1 VEFLDAQ
8 GVLDTKVLRKWNGRY
23 AEIHTYRFANKL
35 PLNADLSAL
44 KVNWCELTI
53 IREDASDVLYK
64 NAFVSDSEVT
74 NTTVEA
80 IVRDGRARWKVEN
93 ENNTIL
99 NTILGM
105 VISTW
110 PPCCSR

>member
-1 VEFLDAQ
+1 LLD
-8 GVLDTKVLRKWNGRY
+8 Y
-23 AEIHTYRFANKL
+23 ALVTLKRNHRFAWSNPPKCYRFANKL

-64 NAFVSDSEVT
+64 NAFVSDFEVT